1 VQRPVEL
8 VSSFA
13 VVLAPLT
20 VGTLADATSLKA
32 ALSAVPVMLV
42 LAATGLTLL
51 RRAQTRASGAP
62 GTVELPRFC
71 GHGG

>member
-51 RRAQTRASGAP
+51 RRAQVRASGAP
-62 GTVELPRFC
+62 GTAVAPSC
-71 GHGG
+71 SQ